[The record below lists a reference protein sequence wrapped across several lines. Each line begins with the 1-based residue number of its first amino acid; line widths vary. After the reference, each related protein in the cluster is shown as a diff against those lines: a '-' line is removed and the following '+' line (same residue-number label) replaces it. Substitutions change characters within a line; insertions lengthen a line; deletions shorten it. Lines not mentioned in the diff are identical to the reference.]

1 MPLCGCQ
8 LRNIILPTQP
18 TDIRMSPYDPGGR
31 AGGIQQDQIEETS
44 VPPAWYST
52 RIRNNNL
59 RLQPKALD
67 IAKAVDVAATPE
79 ILVHGAAPVVGAP
92 KATASNTNTP

>member
-1 MPLCGCQ
+1 
-8 LRNIILPTQP
+8 
-18 TDIRMSPYDPGGR
+18 MSPYDPGGR

-67 IAKAVDVAATPE
+67 IAANTLCAARVHLQSQHFGIGTLEQMSGFTAGGRTGIENAAWLISLVAVQ
-79 ILVHGAAPVVGAP
+79 
-92 KATASNTNTP
+92 